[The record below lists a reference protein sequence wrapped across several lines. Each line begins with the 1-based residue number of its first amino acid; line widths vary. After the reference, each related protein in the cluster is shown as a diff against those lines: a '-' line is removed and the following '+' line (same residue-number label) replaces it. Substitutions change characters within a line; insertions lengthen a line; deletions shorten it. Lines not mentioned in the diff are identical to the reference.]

1 MHSKR
6 LAVFSGGVLGYNLLV
21 ILWGAY
27 VRSTKSGAGC
37 GSHWPL
43 CNGEVLP
50 TAPALATI
58 IEFTHRLTSG
68 FALILVLATLVWAFR
83 AYPKKH
89 WVRFGAKLSVFFMLT
104 EALVGAGLVL
114 FELVAENK
122 SIARALFMSVHLIN
136 TFLLLL
142 SLTLTAWW
150 AAGGSGIRLRGQG
163 RLTSMLIL
171 NLIIMLVLGVSG
183 AIAALGDTLF
193 PATSLAQ
200 GLSQDFSPTA
210 HLLLRLRLLHPFIA
224 VISVVYTIFTATL
237 VYRSYPN
244 QKSLYFTAVTVFIA
258 ISQLALGTLNV
269 YLLAPI
275 WLQLVHLFVADLMW
289 VAVVLLGANALSQ
302 PLASASLPAGKLGFD
317 NIGEKAPA

>member
-37 GSHWPL
+37 GGHWPL
-43 CNGEVLP
+43 CNDEVLP

-68 FALILVLATLVWAFR
+68 FALILVLATLVWALR
-83 AYPKKH
+83 VYPKKH

-150 AAGGSGIRLRGQG
+150 AAGGSGLRLRS
-163 RLTSMLIL
+163 RLSGMLIF
-171 NLIIMLVLGVSG
+171 NLIILLILGVSG
-183 AIAALGDTLF
+183 AVTALGDTLF

-210 HLLLRLRLLHPFIA
+210 HLLLRLRFLHPFIA
-224 VISVVYTIFTATL
+224 VISVAYTIFTARFT
-237 VYRSYPN
+237 YRSYPN
-244 QKSLYFTAVTVFIA
+244 KQSQYFAAAPIFIA
-258 ISQLALGTLNV
+258 ISQLALGVLNV

-302 PLASASLPAGKLGFD
+302 PLVSASLSSGKLTFD
-317 NIGEKAPA
+317 NVGEKAPA